1 MYFQMKYDSKL
12 NEYLISPLDLKG
24 IDRSKISDEVLKYST
39 NIWVCRNKKGLIS
52 FAEEH
57 KDKKI
62 FENEEILKK
71 IRNRTT
77 RKVEEKSRTGK

>member
-1 MYFQMKYDSKL
+1 MKYDSKV

-24 IDRSKISDEVLKYST
+24 IDRSKINDEVLKYST

-57 KDKKI
+57 KEKKI

-71 IRNRTT
+71 IKNRTINVI
-77 RKVEEKSRTGK
+77 RKSNLDG

>member
-1 MYFQMKYDSKL
+1 MKYDSKV

-71 IRNRTT
+71 IKNRTINII
-77 RKVEEKSRTGK
+77 RKSNLDG

>member
-1 MYFQMKYDSKL
+1 MKYDSKH

-71 IRNRTT
+71 IRNRTINVI
-77 RKVEEKSRTGK
+77 RKSNLDG

>member
-1 MYFQMKYDSKL
+1 MYFQMKYDSKV

-24 IDRSKISDEVLKYST
+24 IDRSKINDEVLKYST

-71 IRNRTT
+71 IRNRTINVI
-77 RKVEEKSRTGK
+77 RKSNLDG

>member
-1 MYFQMKYDSKL
+1 MKYDSKV

-24 IDRSKISDEVLKYST
+24 IDRSKINDEVLKYST

-71 IRNRTT
+71 IRNRTINVI
-77 RKVEEKSRTGK
+77 RKSNLDG

>member
-1 MYFQMKYDSKL
+1 MYFQMKYDSKV

-71 IRNRTT
+71 IRNRTINVI
-77 RKVEEKSRTGK
+77 RKSNLDG

>member
-1 MYFQMKYDSKL
+1 MKYDSKI
-12 NEYLISPLDLKG
+12 NEYIISPLDLKG
-24 IDRSKISDEVLKYST
+24 IDRSKINDEVLKYST

-57 KDKKI
+57 KEKKI

-71 IRNRTT
+71 IKNRTINVI
-77 RKVEEKSRTGK
+77 RKSNLDG

>member
-1 MYFQMKYDSKL
+1 MKYDSKV

-24 IDRSKISDEVLKYST
+24 IDRSKINDEVLKYST

-71 IRNRTT
+71 IKNRTINII
-77 RKVEEKSRTGK
+77 RKSNLDG